1 MRNRIKRHL
10 LLIGD
15 LLSTCDLQNGF
26 KEHGSTN
33 ACTIMVKETIQYYL
47 QNGSNV
53 YGTVLD
59 ATKAFDRID
68 FCKLFRE
75 MIIRKI
81 PPLVIRLIMEMYE
94 KQSMAVR
101 WNNEYSDS
109 FGVSNGVKQG
119 GVLSPILFCIIY
131 I

>member
-1 MRNRIKRHL
+1 MTTGSYEVNTAFLPHWK
-10 LLIGD
+10 
-15 LLSTCDLQNGF
+15 F

-33 ACTIMVKETIQYYL
+33 ACTFMVKETIQYYL

-75 MIIRKI
+75 MIKENY
-81 PPLVIRLIMEMYE
+81 PHLLYV
-94 KQSMAVR
+94 
-101 WNNEYSDS
+101 
-109 FGVSNGVKQG
+109 
-119 GVLSPILFCIIY
+119 
-131 I
+131 